1 MAASYVV
8 LLHHVERLIL
18 ARMGGPLP
26 ANTPVNLP
34 NMQKTIM
41 KHRPLV
47 AEPCEPTLV
56 WKVATGGLCT
66 ISCGCPGIPLQQ
78 CELGLKSLSSSN
90 LSEVHSPHPPP
101 LDLRTIGGI

>member
-1 MAASYVV
+1 MPEEEEEEEEGDEECASVAASYVV

-56 WKVATGGLCT
+56 WKVVTGM
-66 ISCGCPGIPLQQ
+66 PLHHF
-78 CELGLKSLSSSN
+78 LWLSRN
-90 LSEVHSPHPPP
+90 PPP
-101 LDLRTIGGI
+101 AV